1 MYITQGSVSG
11 KSPEVDSIAPNLPLG
26 NCDID
31 FLTFAI
37 AAKSEISKILIS
49 LNKIKIVW
57 STFESTDRESESQQ
71 STSKLNKSKVLY
83 QEIL

>member
-1 MYITQGSVSG
+1 MVLSYVLPLRAFFPMYITQGYVSG

-37 AAKSEISKILIS
+37 AAKSEISKF
-49 LNKIKIVW
+49 LNQ
-57 STFESTDRESESQQ
+57 SEQNQ
-71 STSKLNKSKVLY
+71 NCAVNFWKHW
-83 QEIL
+83 

>member
-11 KSPEVDSIAPNLPLG
+11 KSPEVDSIEPNLPLG

-37 AAKSEISKILIS
+37 AAKSEISKF
-49 LNKIKIVW
+49 LNQ
-57 STFESTDRESESQQ
+57 SEQNQ
-71 STSKLNKSKVLY
+71 NCAVNF
-83 QEIL
+83 